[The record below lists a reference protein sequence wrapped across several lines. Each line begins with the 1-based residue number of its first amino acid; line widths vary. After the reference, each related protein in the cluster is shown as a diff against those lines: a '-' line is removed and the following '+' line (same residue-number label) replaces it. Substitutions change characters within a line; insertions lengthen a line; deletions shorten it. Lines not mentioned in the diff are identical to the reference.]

1 MIFARI
7 VSFVKDFLDP
17 KDSNTIIE
25 LDLSRCLGRKFQVQT
40 ESGSVYLV
48 AVDKKSKLIDG
59 MFIDKVTIIESPSQ
73 TFSTEAVKVV
83 NVGQP
88 MEYYRPEGIDRT
100 VGLVTTSNVTK
111 ITTVY

>member
-48 AVDKKSKLIDG
+48 AVDKSAKVIDG

-73 TFSTEAVKVV
+73 MFSTAAIKMV

-88 MEYYRPEGIDRT
+88 MKYYRPEGIDRT
-100 VGLVTTSNVTK
+100 AALMTTTNVTK